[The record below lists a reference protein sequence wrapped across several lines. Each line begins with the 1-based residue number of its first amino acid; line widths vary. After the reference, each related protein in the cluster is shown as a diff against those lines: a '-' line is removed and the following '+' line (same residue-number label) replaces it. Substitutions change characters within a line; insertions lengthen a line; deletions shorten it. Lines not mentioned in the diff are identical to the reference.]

1 MEQNQ
6 NIDQIFRETLGNAT
20 NVPPSSAWMNI
31 SEQLPANPTSVASNA
46 SGNWFSKLGVVSKAS
61 IVISS
66 VVVSSIAIVA
76 IVKHETNS
84 NTQQIVDENN
94 HQKIENV
101 NPLNDAKSNKA
112 LEFSSNEQKNFS
124 NQKQSIG
131 YSLPVLIK
139 PIEIDELDAA
149 EIVIPQDCRLDHTD
163 LQKNVSN
170 PLAEQSKVISEISK
184 KDCNHQLEISRLET
198 GLFADNGTK
207 FSIKGLA
214 GYKQAYVSF
223 GDRTT
228 EKLNLDSNEYIFSH
242 LYKVRNRKTF
252 VLKVN
257 AIGENNCKDS
267 ALLKIEVLPN
277 VTKQEEIIPTV
288 FTPNGDGKNDE
299 YFVKIADPIAYKMYV
314 FDMRKNKVFYSEN
327 MDENWKGNCGVEPCA
342 NGIYEVILKLK
353 YSGEEEMVITK
364 RINLIR
370 KGN

>member
-20 NVPPSSAWMNI
+20 DVPPSSAWMNI

-46 SGNWFSKLGVVSKAS
+46 TGNWFSKLGVVSKAS
-61 IVISS
+61 IVISG
-66 VVVSSIAIVA
+66 VVVSSIALVS
-76 IVKHETNS
+76 VLNHETS
-84 NTQQIVDENN
+84 SKTQQVLDENK
-94 HQKIENV
+94 HQIIENV

-112 LEFSSNEQKNFS
+112 LELSSNEQKNFS

-139 PIEIDELDAA
+139 PIENDEVDGA
-149 EIVIPQDCRLDHTD
+149 EVVIPKDNRLDHAD
-163 LQKNVSN
+163 PQKNISI

-184 KDCNHQLEISRLET
+184 KDCNHQLEISQLET
-198 GLFADNGTK
+198 GLLADNGTK
-207 FSIKGLA
+207 FFIKGLA

-223 GDRTT
+223 GDRNS
-228 EKLNLDSNEYIFSH
+228 EKLNLDSSECIVNH

-267 ALLKIEVLPN
+267 VLLKIEVLPN
-277 VTKQEEIIPTV
+277 VSKQEEIIPTV

-314 FDMRKNKVFYSEN
+314 FDMRKNKIFYSEN

-342 NGIYEVILKLK
+342 DGLYEVILKLK

>member
-1 MEQNQ
+1 MEQNFD
-6 NIDQIFRETLGNAT
+6 IDKIFRETLGNAT
-20 NVPPSSAWMNI
+20 DVPPGSAWSNL
-31 SEQLPANPTSVASNA
+31 SNELPQGNPSINPNT
-46 SGNWFSKLGVVSKAS
+46 SGNWFSKLGVISKAS
-61 IVISS
+61 IVVSS
-66 VVVSSIAIVA
+66 VVVSSIAIVS

-84 NTQQIVDENN
+84 ITQQVLDENK
-94 HQKIENV
+94 HQNIENV
-101 NPLNDAKSNKA
+101 NPLNDDKSNKA
-112 LEFSSNEQKNFS
+112 LESSSNEQMNVN

-139 PIEIDELDAA
+139 SIENDEVDGA
-149 EIVIPQDCRLDHTD
+149 EVLIPAENRLNHADV
-163 LQKNVSN
+163 QKNDLN
-170 PLAEQSKVISEISK
+170 PLADQSKVISEISK
-184 KDCNHQLEISRLET
+184 KDCNHQLEISQLET
-198 GLFADNGTK
+198 GLFADNVTK
-207 FSIKGLA
+207 FSIKGFA

-223 GDRTT
+223 GDRTS
-228 EKLNLDSNEYIFSH
+228 EKLNLDSNEYIVNH

-257 AIGENNCKDS
+257 AIGENSCKDS
-267 ALLKIEVLPN
+267 ALLKIDVLPN
-277 VTKQEEIIPTV
+277 VSKQEEIIPTV

-314 FDMRKNKVFYSEN
+314 FDMRKNKIFYSEN
-327 MDENWKGNCGVEPCA
+327 KDENWKGNCGVEPCG